1 MCSTTTTNHTLNAL
15 GVCWRDTLDLVQARA
30 WLVGSVL
37 CGLSIRGTVKL
48 AGNATQVD
56 DHAAL
61 EEGAEVR
68 RLLALRHADLGA
80 HASLGRHT
88 HGVQCRGT
96 TLIGAAVAALPEV
109 DQRGRAVALL
119 EGGGEHVCVCLVCE
133 RGTLS
138 VCSGVKWVGPTL
150 V

>member
-1 MCSTTTTNHTLNAL
+1 M
-15 GVCWRDTLDLVQARA
+15 CWRDTLDLVQARA
-30 WLVGSVL
+30 WLVGSIL

-88 HGVQCRGT
+88 HGVQCRGA

-109 DQRGRAVALL
+109 DQSGGAVALL
-119 EGGGEHVCVCLVCE
+119 EGGGEHVCVCGWCVSEAHSL
-133 RGTLS
+133 
-138 VCSGVKWVGPTL
+138 CSRVKWVGPTL